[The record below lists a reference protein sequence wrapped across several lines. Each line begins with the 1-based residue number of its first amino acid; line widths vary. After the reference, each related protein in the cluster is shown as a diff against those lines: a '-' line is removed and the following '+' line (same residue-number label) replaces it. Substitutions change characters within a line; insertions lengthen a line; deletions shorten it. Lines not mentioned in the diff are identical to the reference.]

1 MAVVLRDRPESVV
14 VQALPADELA
24 AHAVGPWQ
32 PSSMADLIAET
43 IGHVRLLRLDR
54 PERKNAIT
62 SSLGWGIVRAVAA
75 AHADDDVR
83 VVALT
88 GNGDAFCS
96 GLDLGGGD
104 GSAPDTGLSEQEQML
119 DEKGWVGRFLLALRF
134 ETDKPVVAGINGV
147 AVGAG
152 LSLAMAADI
161 RIAADTARLH
171 PGYLRAGTSPDGGLT
186 WSLPTLVGHE
196 AAMRFLLESRFVDAD
211 EALRR
216 GLVSEVVAA
225 DQLEARLLG
234 FCEAIAA
241 QAPLAVRRTKR
252 LVARTP
258 LVTDVEARVTDEI
271 RQRRRGPRQRGR
283 PGGGSGDHGE
293 ARARV
298 PRALTWPLAP
308 RSRRSRSTGSSACCH
323 TNAVVTRGWAGTRLV
338 RAGGVRGHRTRRHGR
353 RGVSATPRKGAGSTR
368 STRTSCDPSR
378 AGRRSAFAARW

>member
-1 MAVVLRDRPESVV
+1 MSQLV
-14 VQALPADELA
+14 
-24 AHAVGPWQ
+24 
-32 PSSMADLIAET
+32 AET
-43 IGHVRLLRLDR
+43 VGHVRVLRLDR
-54 PERKNAIT
+54 PQRKNALT
-62 SSLGWGIVRAVAA
+62 SSLGWSIVRAVRE

-83 VVALT
+83 VIALT

-104 GSAPDTGLSEQEQML
+104 DTPIETGLSDQEQLL

-161 RIAADTARLH
+161 RIAADSARLH

-196 AAMRFLLESRFVDAD
+196 TALRFLLESRFVGAD

-216 GLVSEVVAA
+216 GLVSEVVPA
-225 DQLEARLLG
+225 DQLDGRLLE
-234 FCEAIAA
+234 FCGAVAA

-258 LVTDVEARVTDEI
+258 LISDVDKRVTDEVRNAVAGLDSEDGQEAVRALI
-271 RQRRRGPRQRGR
+271 EKRTPEFRGR
-283 PGGGSGDHGE
+283 
-293 ARARV
+293 
-298 PRALTWPLAP
+298 
-308 RSRRSRSTGSSACCH
+308 
-323 TNAVVTRGWAGTRLV
+323 
-338 RAGGVRGHRTRRHGR
+338 
-353 RGVSATPRKGAGSTR
+353 
-368 STRTSCDPSR
+368 
-378 AGRRSAFAARW
+378 

>member
-1 MAVVLRDRPESVV
+1 MS
-14 VQALPADELA
+14 
-24 AHAVGPWQ
+24 H
-32 PSSMADLIAET
+32 LIAESL
-43 IGHVRLLRLDR
+43 GHVRVLRLNR
-54 PERKNAIT
+54 PERKNALT
-62 SSLGWGIVRAVAA
+62 SSLGWSIVRAVGD
-75 AHADDDVR
+75 AHRDDDVR

-104 GSAPDTGLSEQEQML
+104 GEVAETGLSEQEQTL

-134 ETDKPVVAGINGV
+134 ETDKPVVAGVNGV

-196 AAMRFLLESRFVDAD
+196 AALRFLLESRFVGAE
-211 EALRR
+211 EALRL

-225 DQLEARLLG
+225 DQLEARLLE

-258 LVTDVEARVTDEI
+258 LVTDVDARVTDEI
-271 RQRRRGPRQRGR
+271 RNALAGLDSDDGQEAVRALMEKRAPEFRGR
-283 PGGGSGDHGE
+283 
-293 ARARV
+293 
-298 PRALTWPLAP
+298 
-308 RSRRSRSTGSSACCH
+308 
-323 TNAVVTRGWAGTRLV
+323 
-338 RAGGVRGHRTRRHGR
+338 
-353 RGVSATPRKGAGSTR
+353 
-368 STRTSCDPSR
+368 
-378 AGRRSAFAARW
+378 

>member
-1 MAVVLRDRPESVV
+1 MGEA
-14 VQALPADELA
+14 Q
-24 AHAVGPWQ
+24 
-32 PSSMADLIAET
+32 
-43 IGHVRLLRLDR
+43 
-54 PERKNAIT
+54 
-62 SSLGWGIVRAVAA
+62 
-75 AHADDDVR
+75 ADDNVR

-104 GSAPDTGLSEQEQML
+104 DMPAEPSLSEQEQIL

-134 ETDKPVVAGINGV
+134 ETDKPVVAGLNGV

-196 AAMRFLLESRFVDAD
+196 AALRFLLESRFVDAG

-216 GLVSEVVAA
+216 GLVSEVVPA
-225 DQLEARLLG
+225 DALEARMLE
-234 FCEAIAA
+234 FCEAVAA

-258 LVTDVEARVTDEI
+258 LITDVDARMVDEI
-271 RQRRRGPRQRGR
+271 RSAHAGLHSEDGKEAVQAIMEKRAPQFRGR
-283 PGGGSGDHGE
+283 
-293 ARARV
+293 
-298 PRALTWPLAP
+298 
-308 RSRRSRSTGSSACCH
+308 
-323 TNAVVTRGWAGTRLV
+323 
-338 RAGGVRGHRTRRHGR
+338 
-353 RGVSATPRKGAGSTR
+353 
-368 STRTSCDPSR
+368 
-378 AGRRSAFAARW
+378 

>member
-1 MAVVLRDRPESVV
+1 MSQLV
-14 VQALPADELA
+14 
-24 AHAVGPWQ
+24 
-32 PSSMADLIAET
+32 AET
-43 IGHVRLLRLDR
+43 FGHVRVLRLDR
-54 PERKNAIT
+54 PQRKNALT
-62 SSLGWGIVRAVAA
+62 SSLGWSIVRAVRD

-104 GSAPDTGLSEQEQML
+104 DMPIETGLTDQELML

-161 RIAADTARLH
+161 RIAADSARLH

-196 AAMRFLLESRFVDAD
+196 TALRFLLESRFVGAD

-216 GLVSEVVAA
+216 GLVSEVVPA
-225 DQLEARLLG
+225 DQLDGRLLE
-234 FCEAIAA
+234 FCGAVAA
-241 QAPLAVRRTKR
+241 QAPLAVRRTKH

-258 LVTDVEARVTDEI
+258 LISDVDKRMADEI
-271 RQRRRGPRQRGR
+271 RSAVAGLDSEDGQEAVRALIEKRTPEFRGR
-283 PGGGSGDHGE
+283 
-293 ARARV
+293 
-298 PRALTWPLAP
+298 
-308 RSRRSRSTGSSACCH
+308 
-323 TNAVVTRGWAGTRLV
+323 
-338 RAGGVRGHRTRRHGR
+338 
-353 RGVSATPRKGAGSTR
+353 
-368 STRTSCDPSR
+368 
-378 AGRRSAFAARW
+378 